1 MNIMYYL
8 YLISDINTNG
18 FLVEI
23 LDILSLICILF
34 GIYTIIS
41 KNPVVSVLFLI
52 GVFSTISCYLILIG
66 LSFIGISYLLVYV
79 GAISI
84 LFIFILML
92 INIRISELLS
102 DTNNYLPLA
111 MLSVIPFVYILG
123 QNISF
128 NFIQFGFIN
137 YFYNSFS
144 EKLYNIKQVQNQ
156 YFYNIFDYKQQI
168 IYASANN
175 WDAVLTDVT
184 NITSIGNIMYSAYSI
199 WLLMVSIIL
208 LLAMIGSIVITI
220 NPDNKLS

>member
-1 MNIMYYL
+1 MSYL
-8 YLISDINTNG
+8 YLIYDLKTNG

-41 KNPVVSVLFLI
+41 KNPIVSVLFLI
-52 GVFSTISCYLILIG
+52 GLFSTISCYLILIG

-79 GAISI
+79 GAVSI

-128 NFIQFGFIN
+128 NSIQLGIVN
-137 YFYNSFS
+137 YFYNSFF
-144 EKLYNIKQVQNQ
+144 EKLYSIKQGEYQ
-156 YFYNIFDYKQQI
+156 YFYNIIDYKQRI
-168 IYASANN
+168 FYASSNN
-175 WDAVLTDVT
+175 WDTVLTDVT
-184 NITSIGNIMYSAYSI
+184 NITSIGNIMYSTYSI
-199 WLLMVSIIL
+199 WLLIVSIIL
-208 LLAMIGSIVITI
+208 LLAMVGSIVITI
-220 NPDNKLS
+220 NPSKNL

>member
-1 MNIMYYL
+1 MYYL
-8 YLISDINTNG
+8 YLISDIKTNG

-41 KNPVVSVLFLI
+41 KNPIVSVLFLI
-52 GVFSTISCYLILIG
+52 GLFSTISCY
-66 LSFIGISYLLVYV
+66 
-79 GAISI
+79 
-84 LFIFILML
+84 LML

-128 NFIQFGFIN
+128 NSIQLGIIN

-156 YFYNIFDYKQQI
+156 YFYNILDYKQQI
-168 IYASANN
+168 IYASAN
-175 WDAVLTDVT
+175 
-184 NITSIGNIMYSAYSI
+184 S
-199 WLLMVSIIL
+199 
-208 LLAMIGSIVITI
+208 
-220 NPDNKLS
+220 

>member
-1 MNIMYYL
+1 MYYL
-8 YLISDINTNG
+8 YLISDIKTNG
-18 FLVEI
+18 FLIEI

-52 GVFSTISCYLILIG
+52 GLFSTVSCYLILIG

-123 QNISF
+123 QSISF
-128 NFIQFGFIN
+128 NYIQFGFIN

-156 YFYNIFDYKQQI
+156 YFYNILDYKQQI
-168 IYASANN
+168 IYASGNN
-175 WDAVLTDVT
+175 WDTVLTDVT

>member
-1 MNIMYYL
+1 MYYL

-128 NFIQFGFIN
+128 NSIQFGFIN

-175 WDAVLTDVT
+175 
-184 NITSIGNIMYSAYSI
+184 
-199 WLLMVSIIL
+199 
-208 LLAMIGSIVITI
+208 
-220 NPDNKLS
+220 

>member
-1 MNIMYYL
+1 MSYL
-8 YLISDINTNG
+8 YLIYDLKTNG

-41 KNPVVSVLFLI
+41 KNPIVSVLFLI
-52 GVFSTISCYLILIG
+52 GLFSTISCYLILIG

-79 GAISI
+79 GAVSI

-128 NFIQFGFIN
+128 NSIQLVIIN
-137 YFYNSFS
+137 YLYNSFF
-144 EKLYNIKQVQNQ
+144 EKLYSIKQGQYQ
-156 YFYNIFDYKQQI
+156 YFYNIIDSKQRI
-168 IYASANN
+168 FYASSNN
-175 WDAVLTDVT
+175 WDTILTDVT
-184 NITSIGNIMYSAYSI
+184 NITSIGNIMYSTYSI
-199 WLLMVSIIL
+199 WLLIVSIIL
-208 LLAMIGSIVITI
+208 LLAMVGSIVITI
-220 NPDNKLS
+220 NPSKNL

>member
-1 MNIMYYL
+1 MYYL
-8 YLISDINTNG
+8 YLISDIKTNG

-92 INIRISELLS
+92 INIHISELLS

-128 NFIQFGFIN
+128 NSIQFGFIN

-156 YFYNIFDYKQQI
+156 YFYNILDYKQQI
-168 IYASANN
+168 IYASAN
-175 WDAVLTDVT
+175 
-184 NITSIGNIMYSAYSI
+184 S
-199 WLLMVSIIL
+199 
-208 LLAMIGSIVITI
+208 
-220 NPDNKLS
+220 

>member
-1 MNIMYYL
+1 MNYL
-8 YLISDINTNG
+8 FLISDIKTNG
-18 FLVEI
+18 FLVEV

-41 KNPVVSVLFLI
+41 KNPIISVLFLI
-52 GVFSTISCYLILIG
+52 GLFSTISCYLILIG
-66 LSFIGISYLLVYV
+66 LSFIGISYLLIYV

-128 NFIQFGFIN
+128 NPMQFGFIN
-137 YFYNSFS
+137 YFYNSFF
-144 EKLYNIKQVQNQ
+144 EKLYNIKQEQNE
-156 YFYNIFDYKQQI
+156 YFYNILDYKQQI
-168 IYASANN
+168 IYITTNN
-175 WDAVLTDVT
+175 WDTVLMDVT
-184 NITSIGNIMYSAYSI
+184 NITSIGNIMYSTYSI
-199 WLLMVSIIL
+199 WLIIASIIL
-208 LLAMIGSIVITI
+208 LLAMVGAIAITI
-220 NPDNKLS
+220 SDKKFN

>member
-1 MNIMYYL
+1 MNYL
-8 YLISDINTNG
+8 YLIYDINTNG

-41 KNPVVSVLFLI
+41 KNPIVSVLFLI
-52 GVFSTISCYLILIG
+52 GLFSTISCYLILIG

-79 GAISI
+79 GAVSI

-128 NFIQFGFIN
+128 NSIQLGIIN
-137 YFYNSFS
+137 YFYNSFF
-144 EKLYNIKQVQNQ
+144 EKLYSIKQGQNE
-156 YFYNIFDYKQQI
+156 YFYNIIDYKQRI
-168 IYASANN
+168 FYATSNN
-175 WDAVLTDVT
+175 
-184 NITSIGNIMYSAYSI
+184 
-199 WLLMVSIIL
+199 
-208 LLAMIGSIVITI
+208 
-220 NPDNKLS
+220 

>member
-1 MNIMYYL
+1 MYYL
-8 YLISDINTNG
+8 YLISDIKTNG
-18 FLVEI
+18 FLIEI

-52 GVFSTISCYLILIG
+52 GLFSTISCYLILIG

-102 DTNNYLPLA
+102 ETNNYLPLA

-123 QNISF
+123 QSISF

-156 YFYNIFDYKQQI
+156 YFHNILDYKQQI

-208 LLAMIGSIVITI
+208 LLTI

>member
-1 MNIMYYL
+1 MYYL
-8 YLISDINTNG
+8 YLISDIKTNG
-18 FLVEI
+18 FLIEI

-52 GVFSTISCYLILIG
+52 GLFSTISCYLILIG

-123 QNISF
+123 QSISF
-128 NFIQFGFIN
+128 NSIQFGFIN

-156 YFYNIFDYKQQI
+156 YFYNILDYKQQI
-168 IYASANN
+168 IYASGNN
-175 WDAVLTDVT
+175 
-184 NITSIGNIMYSAYSI
+184 
-199 WLLMVSIIL
+199 
-208 LLAMIGSIVITI
+208 
-220 NPDNKLS
+220 

>member
-1 MNIMYYL
+1 MYYL
-8 YLISDINTNG
+8 YLISDIKTNG

-102 DTNNYLPLA
+102 DTYNYLPLA
-111 MLSVIPFVYILG
+111 ILSVIPFVYILG

-128 NFIQFGFIN
+128 NSIQFNFIN
-137 YFYNSFS
+137 YFHKSFF
-144 EKLYNIKQVQNQ
+144 EKFYIIKQGQNSD
-156 YFYNIFDYKQQI
+156 FYNIVDYKQQI
-168 IYASANN
+168 IYAS
-175 WDAVLTDVT
+175 
-184 NITSIGNIMYSAYSI
+184 
-199 WLLMVSIIL
+199 
-208 LLAMIGSIVITI
+208 GS
-220 NPDNKLS
+220 N

>member
-1 MNIMYYL
+1 MNYL
-8 YLISDINTNG
+8 YLISDVKTNG

-34 GIYTIIS
+34 GVYTIIS
-41 KNPVVSVLFLI
+41 KNPIVSVLFLI
-52 GVFSTISCYLILIG
+52 GLFSTISCYLILIG

-128 NFIQFGFIN
+128 NSIQFGFIN

-175 WDAVLTDVT
+175 
-184 NITSIGNIMYSAYSI
+184 
-199 WLLMVSIIL
+199 
-208 LLAMIGSIVITI
+208 
-220 NPDNKLS
+220 